1 MRVTIALHAVAS
13 IMLLQLLAP
22 AAWAEGAPADTTLVV
37 HEIPEHIRP
46 VADHLWTITHV
57 EENNKSVVAEFSSFL
72 AVIESPGDEGTARA
86 MLDDLAKIFPD
97 KSVRFLLHT
106 HYHGHSLA
114 AIDPWLARDVTLVT
128 SPANIER
135 VQKRSANPER
145 FEKAV
150 LRATEG
156 LTIGDGLNTMIVHVI
171 DKEDYPVPTDEYT
184 VIEFPAQGML
194 VSGCL
199 YTKPLTYHGV
209 VNDRKKAV
217 HDFITDHLP
226 DVSSLINTSSCLA
239 RGNEDVSSLATL
251 DATLEEGLK
260 PEVIAD
266 RLADM
271 SLEEIDAALP
281 DLTAE
286 LSARTERPYD
296 LLVCANYLRKKRE
309 DLPRA
314 EKLTLLCRDVFPDE
328 PRPAYFLGIIRL
340 EMGEDADAE
349 EIWTTALALAEDK
362 DEREGLEEAME
373 RTRKRVAKSREEKAA
388 EE

>member
-1 MRVTIALHAVAS
+1 MFVALARQGTAL
-13 IMLLQLLAP
+13 ILLLQLLAP
-22 AAWAEGAPADTTLVV
+22 AAWAAEAPADTTLVV
-37 HEIPEHIRP
+37 PEFPEHMRP
-46 VADHLWTITHV
+46 VADHLWTFTHV
-57 EENNKSVVAEFSSFL
+57 EENNKSVVAEFGSFL

-86 MLDDLAKIFPD
+86 MLDDLAKAFPD

-106 HYHGHSLA
+106 HHHGHSLA

-156 LTIGDGLNTMIVHVI
+156 LTIGDGLNKMVVHVI

-209 VNDRKKAV
+209 VNDRKKSL
-217 HDFITDHLP
+217 HGFITDHLP
-226 DVSSLINTSSCLA
+226 GVRSLINTSSCLA
-239 RGNEDVSSLATL
+239 KGNEDVSSLATL
-251 DATLEEGLK
+251 DATLEKGLN

-266 RLADM
+266 RLAAM
-271 SLEEIDAALP
+271 SLDEIEAALP
-281 DLTAE
+281 ELTAE
-286 LSARTERPYD
+286 LTARTERPYD
-296 LLVCANYLRKKRE
+296 LMICANYLRKKRE

-314 EKLTLLCRDVFPDE
+314 EKLARLCRDAFPDV
-328 PRPAYFLGIIRL
+328 PRPAYYLGIIRL
-340 EMGEDADAE
+340 EMGDDAAAE
-349 EIWTTALALAEDK
+349 EIWADALALSEDK
-362 DEREGLEEAME
+362 SAREDLEKTME

-388 EE
+388 GE

>member
-1 MRVTIALHAVAS
+1 
-13 IMLLQLLAP
+13 MLLQLLAP
-22 AAWAEGAPADTTLVV
+22 AAWAEEAPTDTALVV
-37 HEIPEHIRP
+37 YEFPEHIRP
-46 VADHLWTITHV
+46 VADHLWTFTHV
-57 EENNKSVVAEFSSFL
+57 EENNKSVIAEFGSFL

-86 MLDDLAKIFPD
+86 MLNDLAKAFPH

-106 HYHGHSLA
+106 HHHGHSLA

-171 DKEDYPVPTDEYT
+171 DKKDYPVPTDEYT

-209 VNDRKKAV
+209 VNDRKTSL
-217 HDFITDHLP
+217 HSFITDNLP
-226 DVSSLINTSSCLA
+226 GVHSLINTSSCLA
-239 RGNEDVSSLATL
+239 KGNEDVSSLATL
-251 DATLEEGLK
+251 DATLEKGLK

-266 RLADM
+266 RLCDM

-281 DLTAE
+281 DLTVE

-314 EKLTLLCRDVFPDE
+314 EKLTRLCRDAFPDE
-328 PRPAYFLGIIRL
+328 PRPAYFMGIIRL
-340 EMGEDADAE
+340 EMGKDAAAE
-349 EIWTTALALAEDK
+349 EVWTVALALAEDK
-362 DEREGLEEAME
+362 DEREGLEKAME
-373 RTRKRVAKSREEKAA
+373 RTRKRVAKSREEKVA